1 MSLNKNLSTF
11 AQYVSANG
19 ETVNIN
25 SDSLVITAN
34 AYFFANGS
42 SVGSEVSIPPN
53 LVTNGYIQDFFS
65 PTVTLSEQGLLEYQ
79 FTGTTANSYSVPTT
93 SNTFVQV
100 FQNGV
105 KLSANLFSV
114 PNTSHINLVDAPDS
128 NDVVQFVIN
137 NANSFTIQYSST
149 DINRLGLAS
158 NTYIQNEVLSN
169 YITVSDASFKEYQF
183 TSTTA
188 NSFAVVTK
196 PDSTVQVWKSGIK
209 LSNTLFSVPNTTH
222 VNLVDTPQTND
233 TISIQAYNPNT
244 YNLTITSNNLI
255 YEVFTS
261 NNYVQ
266 DNLFSKINTTVNF
279 TLGGKTQSEF
289 SNTTQSYFSFDSNSN
304 TLVEVFVN
312 GLRLANDQYS
322 VYDSNNSVFL
332 SSPPQSN
339 DVISISGFNPNA
351 TVYSVAAGS
360 VLGQAY
366 VSNSY
371 AISSLVSNNY
381 ASDTFVVNGGSTN
394 VGIGT
399 STANT
404 LLQLQGGIA
413 TGSVVTGTGNTTFDL
428 SIHQTA
434 IVTATAG
441 NTDVTISNTSPIPNG
456 AGFALI
462 VADVASSTLTINASP
477 TPKYPNATAPT
488 LSGTA
493 GEYLLV
499 GFVHVGS
506 GQLIATSSTVS

>member
-42 SVGSEVSIPPN
+42 PVGSEVSIPPN

-128 NDVVQFVIN
+128 NDVIQFVIN

-169 YITVSDASFKEYQF
+169 FITVSDASFNEYQF

-188 NSFAVVTK
+188 NSFAVPTK
-196 PDSTVQVWKSGIK
+196 ADSTVQVWKSGIK

-279 TLGGKTQSEF
+279 TLGGKSQSEF

-322 VYDSNNSVFL
+322 VYPSNNSVFL
-332 SSPPQSN
+332 SSAPQTN

-351 TVYSVAAGS
+351 TFYSVAAGS

-366 VSNSY
+366 VSNNY
-371 AISSLVSNNY
+371 AISSLVSNTY
-381 ASDTFVVNGGSTN
+381 ASDTFVVNGGSDN

-413 TGSVVTGTGNTTFDL
+413 TGSVVTGTGNTTFNL
-428 SIHQTA
+428 STHQTA

-441 NTDVTISNTSPIPNG
+441 NTNVTISNTSPIPNG

-462 VADVASSTLTINASP
+462 VADAASSTLTINASP
-477 TPKYPNATAPT
+477 TPKYPSATAPT
-488 LSGTA
+488 LNGTA